1 MEQRCSKHTFGK
13 ELVAELGPGL
23 GPGHSATEVEGLRS
37 DSNLNMTKNHYGTL
51 LKLQIPDS

>member
-37 DSNLNMTKNHYGTL
+37 DSNLNMTKNH
-51 LKLQIPDS
+51 